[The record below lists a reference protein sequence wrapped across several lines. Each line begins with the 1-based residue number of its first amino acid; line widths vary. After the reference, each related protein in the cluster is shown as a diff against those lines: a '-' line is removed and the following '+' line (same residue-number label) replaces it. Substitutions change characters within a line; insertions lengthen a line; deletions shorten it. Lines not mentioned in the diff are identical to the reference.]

1 MNKKVLVKLIKKDE
15 RKGSKERIQADSGA
29 APNRWSKAVRGWVSE
44 FQRDRQPEVLPAF
57 DSLFKD
63 DPSSEQS

>member
-1 MNKKVLVKLIKKDE
+1 MNKALVKLIKKDQ
-15 RKGSKERIQADSGA
+15 RKVSKDRMAVNSGS

-44 FQRDRQPEVLPAF
+44 FQRDRHGEVLPAF

-63 DPSSEQS
+63 DSSSRQS

>member
-1 MNKKVLVKLIKKDE
+1 MNKALVKLIKKDK
-15 RKGSKERIQADSGA
+15 RKSAKDRMEVNSGT

-44 FQRDRQPEVLPAF
+44 FQRDRRGEVLPAF

-63 DPSSEQS
+63 DPSS